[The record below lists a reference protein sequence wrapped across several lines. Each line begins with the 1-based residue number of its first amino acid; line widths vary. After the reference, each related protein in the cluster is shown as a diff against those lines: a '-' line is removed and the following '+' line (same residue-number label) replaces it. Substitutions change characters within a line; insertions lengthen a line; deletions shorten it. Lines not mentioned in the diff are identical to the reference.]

1 MLTFLLFIIS
11 AFWGSTFIFCKI
23 LLEDYGIPISMIV
36 AFRFTIACLIFTLLF
51 FKRIKF
57 TRRVV
62 KNGSIIAL
70 INAIALVV
78 QLAGLQYT
86 TATNSAFITTTY
98 IIFLPIIEYFFWK
111 TKMVK
116 TAIWGILFS
125 LAGVYLL
132 SFPDLAAFS
141 VNPGD
146 LITLFCG
153 FLYAFQIF
161 FISHYSKDENIYTLV
176 FLQFG
181 ITALAGWLYLGSE
194 MVFMDKT
201 IPFGMIANAGF
212 LKNMITLAIV
222 GTFIPFALQFYVQKR
237 VTPTVAG
244 VAYLLEPVFAVI
256 LASIML
262 NEQLTMQSAGGMLL
276 IFCGLF
282 IVNKVSN

>member
-36 AFRFTIACLIFTLLF
+36 AFRFTVACLIFTLLF

-57 TRRVV
+57 NRRVV

-70 INAIALVV
+70 INSIALVV

-86 TATNSAFITTTY
+86 SATNSAFITTTY
-98 IIFLPIIEYFFWK
+98 IIFLPVIEYFFWK

-116 TAIWGILFS
+116 TAVWGILLS
-125 LAGVYLL
+125 LVGVYLL
-132 SFPDLAAFS
+132 SFPDLTAFS

-153 FLYAFQIF
+153 LLYAFQIF
-161 FISHYSKDENIYTLV
+161 FISHYSKDENIFTLV

-194 MVFMDKT
+194 MVFMNKA
-201 IPFGMIANAGF
+201 IPFEMVTNTGF
-212 LKNMITLAIV
+212 LQNMITLAV
-222 GTFIPFALQFYVQKR
+222 LGTFIPFALQFYVQKR

-256 LASIML
+256 LAAFML
-262 NEQLTMQSAGGMLL
+262 NEQMTMQSVVGMLI
-276 IFCGLF
+276 IFSGLF
-282 IVNKVSN
+282 IVNKVSS

>member
-57 TRRVV
+57 NRRVV

-70 INAIALVV
+70 INSIALVV

-86 TATNSAFITTTY
+86 SATNSAFITTTY
-98 IIFLPIIEYFFWK
+98 IIFLPVIEYFFWK

-116 TAIWGILFS
+116 TAVWGILLS
-125 LAGVYLL
+125 LVGVYLL
-132 SFPDLAAFS
+132 SFPDLTAFS

-153 FLYAFQIF
+153 LLYAFQIF
-161 FISHYSKDENIYTLV
+161 FISHYSKDENIFTLV

-194 MVFMDKT
+194 MVFMNKA
-201 IPFGMIANAGF
+201 IPFEMVTNTGF
-212 LKNMITLAIV
+212 LQNMITLAV
-222 GTFIPFALQFYVQKR
+222 LGTFIPFALQFYVQKR

-256 LASIML
+256 LAAFML
-262 NEQLTMQSAGGMLL
+262 NEQMTIQSVVGMLI
-276 IFCGLF
+276 IFSGLF
-282 IVNKVSN
+282 IVNKVSS

>member
-36 AFRFTIACLIFTLLF
+36 AFRFTIAGLIFTLLF

-57 TRRVV
+57 NRRVV

-70 INAIALVV
+70 INSIALVV

-86 TATNSAFITTTY
+86 SATNSAFITTTY
-98 IIFLPIIEYFFWK
+98 IIFLPVIEYFFWK

-116 TAIWGILFS
+116 TAVWGILLS
-125 LAGVYLL
+125 LVGVYLL
-132 SFPDLAAFS
+132 SFPDLTAFS

-153 FLYAFQIF
+153 LLYAFQIF
-161 FISHYSKDENIYTLV
+161 FISHYSKDENIFTLV

-194 MVFMDKT
+194 MVFMNKA
-201 IPFGMIANAGF
+201 IPFEMVTNTGF
-212 LKNMITLAIV
+212 LQNMITLAV
-222 GTFIPFALQFYVQKR
+222 LGTFIPFALQFYVQKR

-256 LASIML
+256 LAAFML
-262 NEQLTMQSAGGMLL
+262 NEQMTMQSVVGMLI
-276 IFCGLF
+276 IFSGLF
-282 IVNKVSN
+282 IVNKVSS